1 MGSIRGHLNIHHLNP
16 KLAIKI
22 FESIIS
28 PILIISIFKRLF
40 NYITHLNSLPEST
53 IAKQA
58 FLLSKDLYQQNKT
71 SFYGNTT
78 NILKSYI
85 DQSLITDLESITPQ
99 SLDLITQNIQQS
111 SNTRF
116 WKGQIEHSPK
126 LCFYYSFKTNFQLE
140 NYLTMVKNID
150 QRKTLTRFRVSNHN
164 LMIEHGRYQ
173 NIPRDERLCTVCDK
187 NEIENEDH
195 NTRQNFLTPLNNTSP
210 NHNLTVD
217 LNHSNICKICSFML
231 RNQK

>member
-28 PILIISIFKRLF
+28 PILLYTSPTEKAHLRFCKIYLGLGKKASNLATRGELGKLPLIISIFKRLF

-111 SNTRF
+111 SNTRTLAETMLLLF
-116 WKGQIEHSPK
+116 FQNKLPTRELSHNGQKHRPEK
-126 LCFYYSFKTNFQLE
+126 NTNSF
-140 NYLTMVKNID
+140 
-150 QRKTLTRFRVSNHN
+150 
-164 LMIEHGRYQ
+164 
-173 NIPRDERLCTVCDK
+173 P
-187 NEIENEDH
+187 
-195 NTRQNFLTPLNNTSP
+195 
-210 NHNLTVD
+210 
-217 LNHSNICKICSFML
+217 CK
-231 RNQK
+231 